1 MPEVAFI
8 GAESLENLLLPPSSI
23 EVEMSTPSL
32 SPSAGR
38 VDFFIYAE
46 SVALWSQL
54 WGGGAAFVRE
64 GTEGIY
70 SFSTLCNII
79 VRL

>member
-1 MPEVAFI
+1 
-8 GAESLENLLLPPSSI
+8 
-23 EVEMSTPSL
+23 MSTPSL
-32 SPSAGR
+32 SPSAWR

-54 WGGGAAFVRE
+54 GGAAFVRD

-79 VRL
+79 VHL

>member
-1 MPEVAFI
+1 MPGVAFI
-8 GAESLENLLLPPSSI
+8 GAESLENLLLPPSST

-32 SPSAGR
+32 SPSAWR

-54 WGGGAAFVRE
+54 GGAAFVRD